1 MKLSLPE
8 LDILIVA
15 PHPDDAELG
24 MGGTICKFLDEG
36 KRVGILDLTDGEP
49 TPHGSVEIRRAE
61 TKLATDVLGV
71 SWRGC
76 LGLTNRALQP
86 SLDARK
92 QLASAFRLC
101 RASWIF
107 APYWCDAHPDHVAAT
122 QLIEDSRFWAK
133 LSKTDMPGERFHP
146 KRIYNYFS
154 IHLKQVVQPAFII
167 DISEQFEKKL
177 TAIQCYESQFKF
189 GKSKTPPTFFDTV
202 KTNAEYWG
210 QMIGVRYGEPFH
222 SREPV
227 GLTSMDSLI

>member
-1 MKLSLPE
+1 
-8 LDILIVA
+8 
-15 PHPDDAELG
+15 
-24 MGGTICKFLDEG
+24 
-36 KRVGILDLTDGEP
+36 
-49 TPHGSVEIRRAE
+49 
-61 TKLATDVLGV
+61 
-71 SWRGC
+71 
-76 LGLTNRALQP
+76 
-86 SLDARK
+86 
-92 QLASAFRLC
+92 
-101 RASWIF
+101 
-107 APYWCDAHPDHVAAT
+107 
-122 QLIEDSRFWAK
+122 
-133 LSKTDMPGERFHP
+133 MPGERFHP

-210 QMIGVRYGEPFH
+210 QMIGVRYGEPFN